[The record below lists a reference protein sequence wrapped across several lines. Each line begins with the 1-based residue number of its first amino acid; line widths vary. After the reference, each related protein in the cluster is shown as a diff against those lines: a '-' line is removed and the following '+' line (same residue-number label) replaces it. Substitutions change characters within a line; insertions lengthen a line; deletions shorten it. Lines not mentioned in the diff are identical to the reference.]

1 MSRLIFAF
9 NFCESL
15 IENNEIIKN
24 FDTCRKSIINNP
36 KNYTGIFD
44 FLPKMA
50 DFRPFVNCQQC
61 TGNFG
66 PKYLVL
72 DGHLPKNTP
81 EFKNLNGMQ
90 CLILRAAF
98 LYLHCRFVLFWRK
111 EIGAKSAHKMLVK
124 LTAFNMKMLY
134 QRTVQK

>member
-1 MSRLIFAF
+1 MAKNFRYFAKVESLKISTVKNCPKMSRLIFAF

-36 KNYTGIFD
+36 KNYTGLID

-50 DFRPFVNCQQC
+50 DFWPFINCQQC

-66 PKYLVL
+66 PKFLVL
-72 DGHLPKNTP
+72 DGHFPKNTP
-81 EFKNLNGMQ
+81 EFENLNRTQ

-98 LYLHCRFVLFWRK
+98 LY
-111 EIGAKSAHKMLVK
+111 KSL
-124 LTAFNMKMLY
+124 
-134 QRTVQK
+134 